1 MLCMWTNARISAA
14 LLLPALAP
22 VAAAGGGNQGGD
34 EAGAA
39 AFAANCA
46 VCHCGDGCGGGPYA
60 PLLKTAPPDLTT
72 LAARNA
78 GEFPAVRIRS
88 VIDGRRLPIAHGTR
102 NMPIWGASW
111 SGGDADDK
119 RVRARIIALVAHLR
133 VLQQ

>member
-1 MLCMWTNARISAA
+1 MWTKRYVRLG
-14 LLLPALAP
+14 LLLMALGPAP
-22 VAAAGGGNQGGD
+22 AAADGNESGE
-34 EAGAA
+34 EAGAT

-46 VCHCGDGCGGGPYA
+46 VCHGSDGRGGGPYA

-78 GEFPAVRIRS
+78 GEFPAARIRS
-88 VIDGRRLPIAHGTR
+88 VIDGRRIPIAHGTR
-102 NMPIWGASW
+102 DMPIWGALW

-133 VLQQ
+133 ALQQ